1 MTMANITAA
10 EVKKLRDLTAAG
22 MMECKRA
29 LEETDGDF
37 DKAVEH
43 LRISGAAKAAKRGA
57 ERETSNGLVAAS
69 GNALVELLC
78 ETDFVAKS
86 AEFLALADAIA
97 LTANDGQLG
106 DPAAL
111 GAAGLPDGR
120 TVEAAIAEMGGV
132 IGEKIELG
140 RVAVLPTPVALY
152 MHRRASD
159 LPPQV
164 GVMVAYSGDED
175 AARAAAMQIAA
186 MRPLYLTRE
195 EVPADVVESE
205 RRIAE
210 ATAKEEGK
218 PEAALPKIVEG
229 RVNGFFKE
237 SVLLEQSSVSDSKK
251 TVAQVLKD
259 AGTEVTAFARFE
271 AGH

>member
-1 MTMANITAA
+1 MANITAA

-86 AEFLALADAIA
+86 ADFLALADAIA

-106 DPAAL
+106 SPAAL

-120 TVEAAIAEMGGV
+120 TVDAAIAEMGGV

-229 RVNGFFKE
+229 RVNSFFKDN
-237 SVLLEQSSVSDSKK
+237 VLLEQSSVSDSKK

>member
-1 MTMANITAA
+1 MANITAA
-10 EVKKLRDLTAAG
+10 EVKKLRVLTAAG
-22 MMECKRA
+22 MMECKKA

-37 DKAVEH
+37 DLAVEH

-57 ERETSNGLVAAS
+57 ERETSNGLVAS
-69 GNALVELLC
+69 NGNALIELLC

-86 AEFLALADAIA
+86 ADFLALSDAIA
-97 LTANDGQLG
+97 AAASAGQLG
-106 DPAAL
+106 DAAAL
-111 GAAGLPDGR
+111 SEAVLADGR
-120 TVEAAIAEMGGV
+120 TVSASIAEMGGV

-140 RVAVLPTPVALY
+140 RVAVLPAPVALY

-164 GVMVAYSGDED
+164 GVMVSYTGDED
-175 AARAAAMQIAA
+175 AARGAAMQIAA
-186 MRPLYLTRE
+186 MRPQYVTRDQ
-195 EVPADVVESE
+195 VPADIVENE

-229 RVNGFFKE
+229 RVNGFFKDT
-237 SVLLEQSSVSDSKK
+237 VLLEQASVVDSKK
-251 TVAQVLKD
+251 SVAQVLKD